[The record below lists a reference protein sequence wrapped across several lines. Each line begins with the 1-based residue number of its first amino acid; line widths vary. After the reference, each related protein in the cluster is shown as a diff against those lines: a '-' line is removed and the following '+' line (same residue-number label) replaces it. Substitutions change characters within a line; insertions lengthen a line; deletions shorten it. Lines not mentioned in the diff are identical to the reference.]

1 MRADQQIQINTLLL
15 QREELFVRIHELE
28 RAASAILGE
37 PYPFVRPALPSDQPR
52 PKRKA
57 ARPAAD
63 PVRPLEGRETAYRV
77 TYRRAGQVV
86 TEEHDDPAAL
96 RTLFA
101 SQGTHL
107 QVTRLETLDHG
118 ARPKALLYSRAE

>member
-15 QREELFVRIHELE
+15 EREELFVRIHELE

-37 PYPFVRPALPSDQPR
+37 PYPFARPTLPSNQPR

-57 ARPAAD
+57 ARAPD

-86 TEEHDDPAAL
+86 IEDHDDPAAL

-101 SQGTHL
+101 SQGAHL

-118 ARPKALLYSRAE
+118 NRPKAVLFARPE